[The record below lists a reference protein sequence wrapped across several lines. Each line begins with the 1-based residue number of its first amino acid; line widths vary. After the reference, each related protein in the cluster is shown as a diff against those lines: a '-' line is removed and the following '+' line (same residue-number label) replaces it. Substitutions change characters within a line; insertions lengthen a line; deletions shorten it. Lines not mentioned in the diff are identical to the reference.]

1 VAATA
6 HVANR
11 YYLAAFAER
20 ALMQRFKRLLRNLV
34 ARSAPAAVGLAFVV
48 CASSP
53 GLAEPHVHTAAGA
66 MKSLEAGI
74 SAYQEGAIEVAVET
88 LSDALLQENL
98 SQTKA
103 AQALYYR
110 GLAYRELGK
119 PGQAIADLTKAM
131 AVKNALSK
139 GDLKVAARNRA
150 GAYREAGLADT
161 ETPVRP
167 VEQSRVRVQVPSG
180 RLPVPA
186 GGDAV
191 AAGDDWGTT
200 SSIDRPAP
208 SAPSTPSWGET
219 SVEFAPAAAQ

>member
-1 VAATA
+1 
-6 HVANR
+6 
-11 YYLAAFAER
+11 
-20 ALMQRFKRLLRNLV
+20 MQRLKRQLRNLI
-34 ARSAPAAVGLAFVV
+34 ARSAPAVVGLLALAV

-53 GLAEPHVHTAAGA
+53 GLAQPGVPAGA
-66 MKSLEAGI
+66 GALRSLEAGI

-88 LSDALLQENL
+88 LSDALLQGNL
-98 SQTKA
+98 SETKT

-150 GAYREAGLADT
+150 GALREAGLANS
-161 ETPVRP
+161 ETLVRP
-167 VEQSRVRVQVPSG
+167 GEQSRVRVDVAPG
-180 RLPVPA
+180 RVPVPV
-186 GGDAV
+186 GVDAV
-191 AAGDDWGTT
+191 AAGDNWGTT
-200 SSIDRPAP
+200 SSIDPPASAAP
-208 SAPSTPSWGET
+208 SPPSWGET

>member
-1 VAATA
+1 
-6 HVANR
+6 
-11 YYLAAFAER
+11 
-20 ALMQRFKRLLRNLV
+20 MQRLKRQLRNLI
-34 ARSAPAAVGLAFVV
+34 ARSAPAVVGLLALAV

-53 GLAEPHVHTAAGA
+53 GFAEPSIPAGA
-66 MKSLEAGI
+66 GALRSLETGI

-88 LSDALLQENL
+88 LSDALLQGNL
-98 SQTKA
+98 SDTKT

-150 GAYREAGLADT
+150 GAYREAGLANA

-167 VEQSRVRVQVPSG
+167 GEQSRVRVQVPPG
-180 RLPVPA
+180 RVPVPVA
-186 GGDAV
+186 VDAV
-191 AAGDDWGTT
+191 AAGDHWGTT
-200 SSIDRPAP
+200 SSIDAPAP
-208 SAPSTPSWGET
+208 AAPSTPSWGET
-219 SVEFAPAAAQ
+219 SAPAPSVSSWGETSVQFAPAAAQ